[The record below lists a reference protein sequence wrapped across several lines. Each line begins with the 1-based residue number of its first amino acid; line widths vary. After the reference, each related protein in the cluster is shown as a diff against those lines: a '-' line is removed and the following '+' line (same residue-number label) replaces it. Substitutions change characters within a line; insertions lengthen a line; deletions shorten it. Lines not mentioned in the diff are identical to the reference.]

1 MLLSLHG
8 QSKDALAKN
17 QPGAWEYDI
26 IAPNYK
32 CNMTD
37 IQASL
42 GLVQLER
49 YEDILKIRENIVKT
63 YNRGLDQLDNLHYL
77 VHDFEENRSSYHLY
91 FMRIDGINEKERN
104 EIIIKLAEQGIS
116 TNVHYKPLP
125 LLTAYK
131 NLGFN
136 IENYPKAFNYYQN
149 EITLPLNSKMSLED
163 AEYVV
168 SEIRKILDVKP

>member
-1 MLLSLHG
+1 
-8 QSKDALAKN
+8 
-17 QPGAWEYDI
+17 
-26 IAPNYK
+26 
-32 CNMTD
+32 
-37 IQASL
+37 
-42 GLVQLER
+42 
-49 YEDILKIRENIVKT
+49 
-63 YNRGLDQLDNLHYL
+63 
-77 VHDFEENRSSYHLY
+77 
-91 FMRIDGINEKERN
+91 MRIDCINEKERN

-168 SEIRKILDVKP
+168 SEIRKILDV